1 MNFSPEELALL
12 KDTLGQ
18 RVSWLSKNINSL
30 PSEKQASATQ
40 LLTKLSAILT
50 KFDSQTKSTTANLK
64 AADVRTLVVD
74 DDEYCAKL
82 LAANLEQLGFIN
94 VDIAMDGQE
103 AINLMYDTPLPF
115 HLILSDW
122 NMPIKSGLEVHSAML
137 ASDRYNESQF
147 VMTTSITQASQIRE
161 AIDHGVN
168 DYLAKPIEIE
178 ALRKKLTRFFP
189 EALL

>member
-1 MNFSPEELALL
+1 M
-12 KDTLGQ
+12 
-18 RVSWLSKNINSL
+18 RI
-30 PSEKQASATQ
+30 
-40 LLTKLSAILT
+40 
-50 KFDSQTKSTTANLK
+50 
-64 AADVRTLVVD
+64 LVVD
-74 DDEYCAKL
+74 DDEYCSKL

-94 VDIAMDGQE
+94 VDTAADGQE

-137 ASDRYNESQF
+137 ASDRYQASQF

-168 DYLAKPIEIE
+168 DYLAKPIEVD
-178 ALRKKLTRFFP
+178 ALQKKLMRFFP
-189 EALL
+189 AAFATPSTAD